1 MHPDLFVAKPADG
14 TDIRVGIGGWTF
26 APWRET
32 FYPAKLAHKRE
43 LTYAASQL
51 RTIEVNGT
59 FYGAQKPATY
69 ARWAA
74 ETPPGFRF
82 SLKAPRY
89 CTEARELAG
98 VGKTVD
104 GFVFGGLSELGD
116 RLGPILWQFRP
127 QRRFDRDDVA
137 AFLDLLPRDLDGVP
151 LQHVLEV
158 RHPSFACADY
168 LALMRAHGLPSVF
181 TDSPDY
187 PSFADL
193 TGEIV
198 YARLMRSRED
208 EPAGY
213 TAAELDAW
221 ADRARTWAEGR
232 APADLPTVEAAD
244 AAPVRPRAVH
254 IYFISAAK
262 VRNPAAAL
270 ALQARLQR

>member
-1 MHPDLFVAKPADG
+1 MHPDLFAAKPADG
-14 TDIRVGIGGWTF
+14 ADIRVGIGGWTF

-43 LTYAASQL
+43 LSYAASQL

-74 ETPPGFRF
+74 ETPAGFRF

-89 CTEARELAG
+89 CTEARQLAG

-104 GFVFGGLSELGD
+104 GFVFGGLAELGD

-127 QRRFDRDDVA
+127 QRRFDRDDFA

-168 LALMRAHGLPSVF
+168 LALTRAHGLASVF

-221 ADRARTWAEGR
+221 TDRARAWAAGR
-232 APADLPTVEAAD
+232 APADLPYVEAGD
-244 AAPVRPRAVH
+244 AAPVRPRTVYV
-254 IYFISAAK
+254 YFISAAK
-262 VRNPAAAL
+262 VRNPAAAI
-270 ALQARLQR
+270 ALQARLAR